1 MAYSSWQVRMPSY
14 VPSAHAT
21 HRYALLSLPLMPTH
35 TDLYTESLDAADYAE
50 WLLSLFRRLAT
61 YNGGDRAAACLRWP
75 TLELHALHT
84 RSG

>member
-1 MAYSSWQVRMPSY
+1 
-14 VPSAHAT
+14 
-21 HRYALLSLPLMPTH
+21 MPTH